1 MSKALFAAGLIAV
14 ATMAA
19 AGGRVV
25 RAAEGDAQLV
35 MNGQPAKVGEYKCDD
50 IQSLVISNGLVTLT
64 FGKDALGDFSATSV
78 KVGEK
83 ELAGNLHGIEPRD
96 VDHGRTFYHDYGASG
111 GRLWATQIKI
121 VTVTPGMVHFAVIDD
136 GTSAEFGYKDKPEEG
151 VAAAAS
157 AGRGGGRGAR
167 GGAARGRPALEDH
180 FVMMKGVSGVY
191 SYAIVNSPNQGGE
204 MRTMY
209 RFDRDLLD
217 YAWNAERTGQ
227 QPKYA
232 ELEKMPL
239 MYDETWKLP
248 SGEVYQKYDYVAY
261 FAESP
266 MWGHYGHGYGA
277 FFIPAST
284 EYYAG
289 GPMREE
295 LIVHQDALILNYLGG
310 GHFSGG
316 GPATNGKAKLFGP
329 WLVYLGKGETN
340 EAVIADAK
348 KVAGEEQKKWPY
360 AWVEEPLYAKERAT
374 VSGQLHVTDPGE
386 RQTAANAWVV
396 LARPGGNVY
405 GQGGDFIFY
414 TKADASGKFSIP
426 NVRAG
431 SYALYAYAR
440 EGSIVGELEKDG
452 VDVKAGGT
460 VDLGTVEWATTKH
473 PHFLWQI
480 GKSDRMAGEF
490 KFGSELRNVQWIQK
504 VPAELEFTIGT
515 SKEGEDWY
523 FAQGKE
529 GHWDVKFEVKEPP
542 QGKAYL
548 TIALAGG
555 GGSGGGPS
563 LQAVMNGTKV
573 GDAIVPRNDAST
585 YRSALRSGRYGFY
598 EIPFDA
604 RLLKQGENVLR
615 LEMRGPIEQWHGLMY
630 DTVMLEAD

>member
-1 MSKALFAAGLIAV
+1 MNKSLWTGVVAMAVLAACPSALL
-14 ATMAA
+14 
-19 AGGRVV
+19 
-25 RAAEGDAQLV
+25 AAEGDAQLV

-78 KVGEK
+78 KKGDQ
-83 ELAGNLHGIEPRD
+83 ELAHNLHGIEPRD
-96 VDHGRTFYHDYGASG
+96 VDHARTFYHDYGASS

-121 VTVTPGMVHFAVIDD
+121 VKVTPELVHFAVIDD
-136 GTSAEFGYKDKPEEG
+136 GTSAEFGYKDKPAPETP
-151 VAAAAS
+151 AR
-157 AGRGGGRGAR
+157 AGGGGRAGRNGA
-167 GGAARGRPALEDH
+167 GQRPALEDH
-180 FVMMKGVSGVY
+180 FVMMKGISGVY
-191 SYAIVNSPNQGGE
+191 SYAIINTPNQGSE

-217 YAWNAERTGQ
+217 YAWNVERTGQ

-232 ELEKMPL
+232 DLEKMPL

-316 GPATNGKAKLFGP
+316 GPATSGKPKMYGP
-329 WLVYLGKGETN
+329 WLIYMNSAPTN
-340 EAVIADAK
+340 DALIADAK
-348 KVAGEEQKKWPY
+348 KAAAQEQAKWPY
-360 AWVEEPLYAKERAT
+360 AWVDEPLYPLKRST

-386 RQTAANAWVV
+386 HQTAANAWVV

-405 GQGGDFIFY
+405 SQGGDFIFY
-414 TKADASGKFSIP
+414 TKADANGKFSIP

-431 SYALYAYAR
+431 SYALYAWAR
-440 EGSIVGELEKDG
+440 EGAITDELEKHG
-452 VDVKAGGT
+452 VEVKEGAPL
-460 VDLGTVEWATTKH
+460 DLGTVEWKTTRH
-473 PHFLWQI
+473 NHLLWQI
-480 GKSDRMAGEF
+480 GKSDAMAGEF
-490 KFGSELRNVQWIQK
+490 KFGDQLRNVQWIMK
-504 VPAELEFTIGT
+504 VPENLTFTIGK
-515 SKEGEDWY
+515 SKESDDWY

-529 GHWDVKFEVKEPP
+529 GHWDVKFDVA
-542 QGKAYL
+542 QAYAGKAYL

-555 GGSGGGPS
+555 GGSGGPS
-563 LQAVMNGTKV
+563 LQASVNGTNV
-573 GDAIVPRNDAST
+573 GEPIAPRNDAST
-585 YRSALRSGRYGFY
+585 YRSALRSGRYGVY
-598 EIPFDA
+598 TMTFDA
-604 RLLKQGENVLR
+604 ALLKQGENTVR
-615 LEMRGPIEQWHGLMY
+615 LEMKGPIEQWHGLMY
-630 DTVMLEAD
+630 DTVLLEAD